1 MKKLFFITLV
11 TAAMMSCR
19 EERNTVRFTNGA
31 YVSARNFTQ
40 VEYGNGSKVCL
51 VNVNG
56 RGWTFCSDGDLKDT
70 VYVVTRHIEGKPQ
83 VNTVRHRVG
92 TIVER

>member
-11 TAAMMSCR
+11 TIALVSCGEKR
-19 EERNTVRFTNGA
+19 HAVRFTNGA
-31 YVSARNFTQ
+31 YVSARNLTG
-40 VEYGNGSKVCL
+40 VEYGNGSRVCL

-56 RGWTFCSDGDLKDT
+56 RGWTFCSDGDLYDT
-70 VYVVTRHIEGKPQ
+70 TYVVTRHIEGKPQ
-83 VNTVRHRVG
+83 VNRVRHKVG